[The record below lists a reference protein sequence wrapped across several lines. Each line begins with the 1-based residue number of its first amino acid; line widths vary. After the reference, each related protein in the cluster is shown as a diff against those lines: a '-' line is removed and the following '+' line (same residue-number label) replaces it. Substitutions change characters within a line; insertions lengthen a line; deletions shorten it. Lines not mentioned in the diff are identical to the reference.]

1 MELIIKSIEKM
12 FLKSGEKSS
21 NVDKGKLIVDRDK
34 LIYKN
39 GKEIEI
45 ELEKVE
51 KEKSFSLLYARLELG
66 NGIVAQLN
74 VYELKR
80 KEKKNQRKKSSS
92 LI

>member
-39 GKEIEI
+39 GKEIEV
-45 ELEKVE
+45 ELERVE
-51 KEKSFSLLYARLELG
+51 KEKSYSLLYARLELEG
-66 NGIVAQLN
+66 GIVAQLN

>member
-1 MELIIKSIEKM
+1 MELIIKNIEKM

-39 GKEIEI
+39 GKEIEV
-45 ELEKVE
+45 ELERVE
-51 KEKSFSLLYARLELG
+51 KEKSYSLLYARLELEG
-66 NGIVAQLN
+66 GIVVQINMFEPKARPQ
-74 VYELKR
+74 
-80 KEKKNQRKKSSS
+80 KKKKKSNS